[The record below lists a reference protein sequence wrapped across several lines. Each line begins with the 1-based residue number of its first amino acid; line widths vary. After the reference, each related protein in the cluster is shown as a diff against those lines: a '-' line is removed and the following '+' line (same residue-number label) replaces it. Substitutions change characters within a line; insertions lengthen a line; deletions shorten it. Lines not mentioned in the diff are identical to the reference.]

1 MKKITIAFF
10 LTSLFSLNFISQE
23 AQLINESS
31 YEKNNS
37 YKYQLGSGLE
47 FNFDDSTHIFKIGG
61 MAQSRFLNTSLND
74 SLYESLNYFGIKR
87 SYFNLSGSLNNGQ
100 FSFLIQTNFSES
112 FPLLDAWIGYHPNK
126 NLSIFFGQKM
136 SPFNNLSMQIMEYDL
151 QFASRNYLSQN
162 FTELGRE
169 FGLFLE
175 GKFSLGN
182 IGLKPS
188 LAVTSGDGTNSF
200 GENSI
205 DNDQGGFKYGGR
217 MNIYPLGFF
226 KTNNELV
233 GHDVL
238 EEKNVKVLIGG
249 ASSLNFGSSHKV
261 GEGHYIIEETQ
272 YGIFVPDGTFM
283 FYDSLGERR
292 LPNYLKNYIDILVKY
307 RGLNLLFEYVN
318 TAAYNLQGSSLN
330 SAGSSLLEPTQIS
343 QYLVLGNAFNIQ
355 GGYLFNSDWSLDLKY
370 GRSYY
375 EFEESYSLLQNY
387 DSMGAGITK
396 YFSNRAIKTQL
407 MANYINFPNNTPMNR
422 LNIECLLQVI
432 F

>member
-1 MKKITIAFF
+1 MKKTILAFF
-10 LTSLFSLNFISQE
+10 LTSLFSLNFFCQE
-23 AQLINESS
+23 AQLMNESS

-37 YKYQLGSGLE
+37 YKYQLGSGVE

-74 SLYESLNYFGIKR
+74 SLSESLNYFGIKR

-175 GKFSLGN
+175 GKFSLGK

-200 GENSI
+200 GKNSI

-217 MNIYPLGFF
+217 MNIYQLGF
-226 KTNNELV
+226 
-233 GHDVL
+233 
-238 EEKNVKVLIGG
+238 
-249 ASSLNFGSSHKV
+249 
-261 GEGHYIIEETQ
+261 
-272 YGIFVPDGTFM
+272 
-283 FYDSLGERR
+283 
-292 LPNYLKNYIDILVKY
+292 
-307 RGLNLLFEYVN
+307 
-318 TAAYNLQGSSLN
+318 
-330 SAGSSLLEPTQIS
+330 
-343 QYLVLGNAFNIQ
+343 
-355 GGYLFNSDWSLDLKY
+355 
-370 GRSYY
+370 
-375 EFEESYSLLQNY
+375 
-387 DSMGAGITK
+387 
-396 YFSNRAIKTQL
+396 
-407 MANYINFPNNTPMNR
+407 
-422 LNIECLLQVI
+422 
-432 F
+432 

>member
-1 MKKITIAFF
+1 MKKTIVAFF
-10 LTSLFSLNFISQE
+10 LTFLFSLNFLSQE
-23 AQLINESS
+23 AQFMNESS

-37 YKYQLGSGLE
+37 YKYQLGSGVE

-61 MAQSRFLNTSLND
+61 MAQSRFLNTSLVD
-74 SLYESLNYFGIKR
+74 SLSKSLNYFGIKR
-87 SYFNLSGSLNNGQ
+87 SYFNLSGSLSNGQ

-238 EEKNVKVLIGG
+238 KEKNVKVLIGG
-249 ASSLNFGSSHKV
+249 ASSINFGSSHKI
-261 GEGHYIIEETQ
+261 GEGHYNEN
-272 YGIFVPDGTFM
+272 YLDDATFM
-283 FYDSLGERR
+283 FFDSIGERK

-318 TAAYNLQGSSLN
+318 TAAYKLQGSYLN
-330 SAGSSLLEPTQIS
+330 NSGSVLLEPTQIS
-343 QYLVLGNAFNIQ
+343 QYLVLGNAYNIQ
-355 GGYLFNSDWSLDLKY
+355 GGYLFNNDWSIDAKY
-370 GRSYY
+370 GQSFY

-396 YFSNRAIKTQL
+396 YFSNKAVKTQL
-407 MANYINFPNNTPMNR
+407 MANYLNFPNNSQLNR
-422 LNIECLLQVI
+422 LNIECLLQVV

>member
-1 MKKITIAFF
+1 MKKTIIAFF
-10 LTSLFSLNFISQE
+10 LTFLFSLNFLSQE
-23 AQLINESS
+23 AQFMNESS

-37 YKYQLGSGLE
+37 YKYQLGSGVE

-61 MAQSRFLNTSLND
+61 MAQSRFLNTSLVD
-74 SLYESLNYFGIKR
+74 SLSKSLNYFGIKR
-87 SYFNLSGSLNNGQ
+87 SYFNLSGSLSNGQ

-233 GHDVL
+233 GHDIL
-238 EEKNVKVLIGG
+238 KEKNLKVLIGG
-249 ASSLNFGSSHKV
+249 ASSINFGSSHKI
-261 GEGHYIIEETQ
+261 GEGHYNEN
-272 YGIFVPDGTFM
+272 YLDDATFM
-283 FYDSLGERR
+283 FFDSIGERK

-318 TAAYNLQGSSLN
+318 TAAYKLQGSYLN
-330 SAGSSLLEPTQIS
+330 NSGSVLLEPTQIS
-343 QYLVLGNAFNIQ
+343 QYLVLGNAYNIQ
-355 GGYLFNSDWSLDLKY
+355 GGYLFNNDWSIDAKY
-370 GRSYY
+370 GQSFY

-396 YFSNRAIKTQL
+396 YFSNKAVKTQL
-407 MANYINFPNNTPMNR
+407 MANYLNFPNNSQLNR
-422 LNIECLLQVI
+422 LNIECLLQVV